1 MMKILLL
8 VAGLLTPF
16 SGQDTVHQTVSPQA
30 AGHMVRAVQ
39 TFPDHHAVPADFHTL
54 NGVSL
59 EDTRADVLKKLG
71 KPLRIKKDLLQL
83 STEYQ
88 YPDVIVGMRGDVVS
102 YVHVDP
108 AAGRIQVNDEW
119 LPLKRQTLDQALGG
133 SQFTAEDGEVYV
145 RGQRAIKVFTDETS
159 DKPKYVEFFDET
171 EW

>member
-1 MMKILLL
+1 MMKTLLL
-8 VAGLLTPF
+8 AAGLLTPF
-16 SGQDTVHQTVSPQA
+16 SGQDTVQQTVSPQT

-39 TFPDHHAVPADFHTL
+39 TITAPHAVPADFQTL
-54 NGVSL
+54 NGISL
-59 EDTRADVLKKLG
+59 DDTRTDVLKKLG
-71 KPLRIKKDLLQL
+71 KPLRVKKDMLLL

-88 YPDVIVGMRGDVVS
+88 YPDVVVGMRDDVVS

-108 AAGRIQVNDEW
+108 AAGRIKVNDKW
-119 LPLKRQTLDQALGG
+119 LPLQRKTLDQALGG

-145 RGQRAIKVFTDETS
+145 RGQRAIKVFTDKTS